1 MDKLLSLGIDPWS
14 MLFYLINTGILL
26 TVLTYLLYKPVLK
39 FLDDRKQQII
49 DSIDES
55 KKLQETFEKKLEDSE
70 KKRKENEAALKDELD
85 QLHKFT
91 EEKRKELVTEMEQTR
106 ADMISKAQK
115 EIEDRKAQLIKDAEK
130 DIAALMSR
138 IILDIVENQVP
149 EKVVTDSISSAW
161 KKYSK

>member
-55 KKLQETFEKKLEDSE
+55 KRLQETFEKKLEDSE
-70 KKRKENEAALKDELD
+70 KKRKENEPALKDELD